1 MKKYIK
7 AILSLAS
14 VGMLFYIIYNQKEQI
29 KNLKSSL
36 NHTHQKIQ
44 TIDSLHK
51 VIDSINSDLF
61 IEHINAERYEIALDR
76 LKTEDS
82 LSAAIFENYLNNTE

>member
-29 KNLKSSL
+29 KDLKSSL
-36 NHTHQKIQ
+36 NQAHQKIQ
-44 TIDSLHK
+44 TVDSL
-51 VIDSINSDLF
+51 VRINDSLVSDLF
-61 IEHINAERYEIALDR
+61 IEHMNVERYEITLDR
-76 LKTEDS
+76 LKIEDS
-82 LSAAIFENYLNNTE
+82 LSAAIFETYLSTTE

>member
-29 KNLKSSL
+29 KDLKSSL
-36 NHTHQKIQ
+36 NQAHQKIQ
-44 TIDSLHK
+44 IVDSL
-51 VIDSINSDLF
+51 VRINDSLVSDLF
-61 IEHINAERYEIALDR
+61 IEHMNVERYEITLDR

-82 LSAAIFENYLNNTE
+82 LSAAIFETYLSTTE

>member
-29 KNLKSSL
+29 KDLKSSL
-36 NHTHQKIQ
+36 NQAHQKIQ
-44 TIDSLHK
+44 TVDSLSKTIDSL
-51 VIDSINSDLF
+51 NSNLF
-61 IEHINAERYEIALDR
+61 IEHMNTERYEIALDR
-76 LKTEDS
+76 LKAEDS
-82 LSAAIFENYLNNTE
+82 LSAAIFEIYLSTTE